1 MPSVCPASAP
11 RVSGV
16 GPARS
21 AHGWRPSGMYIH
33 ASSSAHS
40 FVHAQKSRRT
50 QRTTTNAQRWS
61 SALDARVAHGD
72 AHPAN
77 DDALAK
83 MDTFSARRP
92 CVVPV
97 WLARLQCSGTWHTGI
112 WLWTQFRLWS
122 YVSPTRYSRP
132 IDSPSTLTNNTLT
145 NSPPEVPVDSVSH
158 ITIPANVVV

>member
-1 MPSVCPASAP
+1 MRRRLDCVRHLRCTYRTTTHHGHTLCARHAHARNTPEERLARWTCVRSTLGVRSRCVMCALDLSRRTHNACPACAP

-16 GPARS
+16 CPARS
-21 AHGWRPSGMYIH
+21 AHGWRPSGVCIH

-40 FVHAQKSRRT
+40 CVHAQNSRRT

-83 MDTFSARRP
+83 IATFSVRGP

-97 WLARLQCSGTWHTGI
+97 
-112 WLWTQFRLWS
+112 
-122 YVSPTRYSRP
+122 
-132 IDSPSTLTNNTLT
+132 
-145 NSPPEVPVDSVSH
+145 
-158 ITIPANVVV
+158 

>member
-1 MPSVCPASAP
+1 MPSVCSACARVCSACAP

-16 GPARS
+16 GPACS
-21 AHGWRPSGMYIH
+21 AHGWRPSGVYIR
-33 ASSSAHS
+33 ASSTAHS

-83 MDTFSARRP
+83 IATFSVRGS

-97 WLARLQCSGTWHTGI
+97 
-112 WLWTQFRLWS
+112 
-122 YVSPTRYSRP
+122 
-132 IDSPSTLTNNTLT
+132 
-145 NSPPEVPVDSVSH
+145 
-158 ITIPANVVV
+158 

>member
-1 MPSVCPASAP
+1 MPSVCSACAP

-21 AHGWRPSGMYIH
+21 AHGWRPSGVYIR

-83 MDTFSARRP
+83 IATFSVRGP
-92 CVVPV
+92 
-97 WLARLQCSGTWHTGI
+97 
-112 WLWTQFRLWS
+112 
-122 YVSPTRYSRP
+122 
-132 IDSPSTLTNNTLT
+132 
-145 NSPPEVPVDSVSH
+145 
-158 ITIPANVVV
+158 

>member
-1 MPSVCPASAP
+1 MCALDLSRRTHNACPACAPRVPRVCPACASRVPRVCPACAP

-16 GPARS
+16 GPARPE
-21 AHGWRPSGMYIH
+21 HGWRPSGVYIR

-50 QRTTTNAQRWS
+50 QRRTTNAQRWS

-72 AHPAN
+72 AYPTN

-83 MDTFSARRP
+83 TATVSVRGP

-97 WLARLQCSGTWHTGI
+97 SRARSSPVPGVVAY
-112 WLWTQFRLWS
+112 FRHG
-122 YVSPTRYSRP
+122 YGAVQ
-132 IDSPSTLTNNTLT
+132 
-145 NSPPEVPVDSVSH
+145 E
-158 ITIPANVVV
+158 

>member
-1 MPSVCPASAP
+1 MPSVCPACAP

-16 GPARS
+16 GPTRS
-21 AHGWRPSGMYIH
+21 AHGWRPSGVYIH
-33 ASSSAHS
+33 ASNSAHS
-40 FVHAQKSRRT
+40 CVHAQKSRRT

-83 MDTFSARRP
+83 IATFSARRP

-97 WLARLQCSGTWHTGI
+97 FKRHIFYDAFIEGC
-112 WLWTQFRLWS
+112 
-122 YVSPTRYSRP
+122 YVTRDVTSMEDGGQRFSKKYHQRALSKVGRANHNTSCFVFNAMTMTP
-132 IDSPSTLTNNTLT
+132 IMC
-145 NSPPEVPVDSVSH
+145 
-158 ITIPANVVV
+158 

>member
-1 MPSVCPASAP
+1 MSSPMRVEGEVIIPGQTRCARHAHARNTPEERRARWACVRSTLGVRPRCAMRALDHSRRTHNACPACAP

-21 AHGWRPSGMYIH
+21 AHGWLPSGVYIH

-83 MDTFSARRP
+83 IATFSARRP

-97 WLARLQCSGTWHTGI
+97 
-112 WLWTQFRLWS
+112 
-122 YVSPTRYSRP
+122 
-132 IDSPSTLTNNTLT
+132 
-145 NSPPEVPVDSVSH
+145 
-158 ITIPANVVV
+158 